1 MEDTRN
7 FMANKESEKLT
18 ELYRYW
24 GDRRAASNE
33 GIPLIRDFYA
43 DYHQLATEAEGVSYA
58 TVKDGPVPGIWAIPA
73 GAAARD
79 TVSSLPMWPRPQAC
93 GRWSSTTGWLRNTA
107 CRPSWRTAGRHSTGG
122 GAGLCQDRPLRA
134 RTPQPALNPLPPGST
149 SAGIDFKKAG
159 TNDGCR
165 CTVTL

>member
-1 MEDTRN
+1 MEDTGN
-7 FMANKESEKLT
+7 FMASQESEKLT

-107 CRPSWRTAGRHSTGG
+107 CRPSSRTAGRHSTGWWSWAMPG
-122 GAGLCQDRPLRA
+122 
-134 RTPQPALNPLPPGST
+134 PAASCANT
-149 SAGIDFKKAG
+149 SAYAEPIA
-159 TNDGCR
+159 TRIHQRRNR
-165 CTVTL
+165 LQESRNP